1 MVSLVTALLAAAVCN
16 VNWVLLCSS
25 FFSIW
30 REVSEWQEHTSDCS
44 PHRDPRTCIVLSD
57 FDFEELGNL
66 CQLTKVIPRWPKGGA
81 W

>member
-44 PHRDPRTCIVLSD
+44 PHRYPRTCIVLSD

-66 CQLTKVIPRWPKGGA
+66 CQLTKGIPRWPKGGA